1 MNRFFLIAI
10 LLIFILAMPVNGYSG
25 IGIVDEVAFSINGSI
40 VTKKQ
45 LEENIR
51 IFKEFNLN
59 KKTPSLSYK
68 DIEKIVFNKIVQEYL
83 LQQEAKK
90 QNITVSSQEVQVS
103 LESLS
108 RGIPFDTFIH
118 NLREKG
124 IDIEELREKIKREL
138 LAEKMMKW
146 KAEKLQDEI
155 KIEDTRVREFFNSLK
170 EYIEGKGGEENK
182 SVVQFYTIYQ
192 QQLNEEEKVWLAQ
205 IIVDSRKKAEEIIH
219 KITKGQSFSNL
230 ATLFSLGPNAKK
242 GGDLG
247 WVNLPQIQPSLRVII
262 TKLKEGEV
270 TPPIKIDDTYYRILK
285 LKARKQ
291 LIYQKWESKV
301 RGYLFHREIVKR
313 LDEWLKELKEESFIQ
328 IIDKDLEKE
337 WKN

>member
-1 MNRFFLIAI
+1 M
-10 LLIFILAMPVNGYSG
+10 
-25 IGIVDEVAFSINGSI
+25 
-40 VTKKQ
+40 
-45 LEENIR
+45 
-51 IFKEFNLN
+51 
-59 KKTPSLSYK
+59 
-68 DIEKIVFNKIVQEYL
+68 
-83 LQQEAKK
+83 
-90 QNITVSSQEVQVS
+90 
-103 LESLS
+103 
-108 RGIPFDTFIH
+108 
-118 NLREKG
+118 
-124 IDIEELREKIKREL
+124 
-138 LAEKMMKW
+138 
-146 KAEKLQDEI
+146 
-155 KIEDTRVREFFNSLK
+155 
-170 EYIEGKGGEENK
+170 
-182 SVVQFYTIYQ
+182 QFYTIYQ

-291 LIYQKWESKV
+291 LIYQKWESKI

-313 LDEWLKELKEESFIQ
+313 LDEWLKKLKEESFIQ